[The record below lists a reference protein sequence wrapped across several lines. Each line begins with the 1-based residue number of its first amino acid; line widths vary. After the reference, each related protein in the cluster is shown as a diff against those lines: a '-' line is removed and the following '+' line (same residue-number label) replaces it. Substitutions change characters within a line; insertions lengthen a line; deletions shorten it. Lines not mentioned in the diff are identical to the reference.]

1 MSRTEGPSLFQASK
15 ENIKMVSR
23 SIHQEMEGNYPLIA
37 VPIIVGFGVVFGVG
51 AFVVDLTRLISRP
64 YRRVRATE

>member
-1 MSRTEGPSLFQASK
+1 
-15 ENIKMVSR
+15 MVSR